1 MLLCGWWERQQRW
14 ERQICFCALRF
25 RSIEAYHS
33 RVDALQKDG
42 MLYKNM
48 HEAIDGDQ
56 IVEFFF
62 RQSVDVAKEIVS
74 CSTSS
79 KHCTWAFTPTFEPT
93 SGEKEPTGNSWWCA
107 GLS

>member
-1 MLLCGWWERQQRW
+1 MLLCGWWERQKRW

-33 RVDALQKDG
+33 RVDALAKDG

-56 IVEFFF
+56 IVEVFF
-62 RQSVDVAKEIVS
+62 
-74 CSTSS
+74 
-79 KHCTWAFTPTFEPT
+79 PTKRGR
-93 SGEKEPTGNSWWCA
+93 GEGNRFVLYLQQA
-107 GLS
+107 LHVGVHGNL